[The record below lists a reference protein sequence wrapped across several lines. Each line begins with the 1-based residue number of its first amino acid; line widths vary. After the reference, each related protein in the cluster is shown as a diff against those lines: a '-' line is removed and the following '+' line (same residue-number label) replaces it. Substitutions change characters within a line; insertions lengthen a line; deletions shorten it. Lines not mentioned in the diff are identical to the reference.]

1 MLKLGSGCREPAR
14 EPVSPPPPPPPPPTM
29 LRIGVPVRPGAGDA
43 GAGEAVVAVGWV
55 VAAAVVDCGTAVD
68 GAAAAVGGVSVDGTG
83 FCDCAT
89 C

>member
-1 MLKLGSGCREPAR
+1 M
-14 EPVSPPPPPPPPPTM
+14 
-29 LRIGVPVRPGAGDA
+29 RPGAGDA